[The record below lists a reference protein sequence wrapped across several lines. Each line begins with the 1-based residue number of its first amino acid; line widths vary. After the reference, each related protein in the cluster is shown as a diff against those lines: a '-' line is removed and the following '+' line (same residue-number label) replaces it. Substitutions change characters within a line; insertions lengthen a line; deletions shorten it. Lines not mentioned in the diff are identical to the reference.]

1 MKESEHRKQ
10 RKTKS
15 ASTKRTFPFPL
26 PPKKRER
33 EKTNLTQVLS
43 LSPRAT
49 AGRLAHLLRPVA
61 HRSALWLQSHR
72 ATLGHLGPP
81 WATLGHQQSF
91 WSTPLSIILGF
102 IPQDRPAQRREKG
115 KGVIVFLVL
124 PDGSPTR
131 RSAVGGRNNN
141 NNVDPVAKEMS
152 RVMTEAACR
161 SPNQGTSSILP
172 QISGGAKKVL

>member
-61 HRSALWLQSHR
+61 LRAALWLQSPR
-72 ATLGHLGPP
+72 ASLGHLGPP
-81 WATLGHQQSF
+81 WATLGHLGPPGAAWGHQQSF

-102 IPQDRPAQRREKG
+102 IPQDRPAQRREIG

-124 PDGSPTR
+124 PDGSPSAR
-131 RSAVGGRNNN
+131 RLEVGI
-141 NNVDPVAKEMS
+141 
-152 RVMTEAACR
+152 TTT
-161 SPNQGTSSILP
+161 TSIRLRKRCH
-172 QISGGAKKVL
+172 AL